1 MGSGIAYVCAYSG
14 YNVKLVDKDDE
25 SVQLGIRK
33 IEEII
38 KNGLERKKISENQ
51 ASEIRNR
58 VKTSSEMDEAVRD
71 ADLVLEAV
79 YEDLD
84 LKRKIFMKVGDVC
97 PPTTILASNT
107 SSLSI
112 RELASAS
119 GRADRFIGIHFFN
132 PPAAMKLVEIIL
144 GSETSEATIETVRN
158 FVDSLRKQWVF
169 VKDSPGFIVNRLL
182 APMLNE
188 AACLIQKGIA
198 SIEDIDKAMMIGAG
212 MPMGPLAL
220 SDLIG
225 IDVLQSIM
233 KNLEKNLGSK
243 YSPCPLLGE
252 KIKLN
257 QLGKKSGIGYYRYG

>member
-1 MGSGIAYVCAYSG
+1 MGSGIAYVCARSG
-14 YNVKLVDKDDE
+14 YNVKLIDKDDE
-25 SVQLGIRK
+25 AVRTGIRK
-33 IEEII
+33 MEEII
-38 KNGLERKKISENQ
+38 KNGLERKKISKNE
-51 ASEIRNR
+51 ASEIRKR
-58 VKTSSEMDEAVRD
+58 VKTSSEMDESVRN

-84 LKRKIFMKVGDVC
+84 LKKKIFMKIGDVC
-97 PPTTILASNT
+97 PSTTILASNT

-132 PPAAMKLVEIIL
+132 PPAAMRLVEIIL
-144 GSETSEATIETVRN
+144 GSGTSETTMETVRT
-158 FVDSLRKQWVF
+158 FVDSLDKQWVIA
-169 VKDSPGFIVNRLL
+169 KDSPGFIVNRLL

-188 AACLIQKGIA
+188 AAYLVEEGIA
-198 SIEDIDKAMMIGAG
+198 SIGDVDKAMMIGAG
-212 MPMGPLAL
+212 MPMGPLML

-225 IDVLQSIM
+225 IDILQSIM
-233 KNLEKNLGSK
+233 KNLEEKLGSK